1 MAKRE
6 NNWLVV
12 LLSVLLGICMPLT
25 AWFMLRTATLQAA
38 DDVRQQR
45 YVGLRDEVKEE
56 LQRLKAARKAA
67 EKGNEE

>member
-6 NNWLVV
+6 NNALVV

-25 AWFMLRTATLQAA
+25 AWFMLRTATLQARDEA
-38 DDVRQQR
+38 RQAK

-56 LQRLKAARKAA
+56 LQRLQAARKAA
-67 EKGNEE
+67 EKGKDE